1 MSIIVFV
8 FVVLVLIK
16 GNMPIEEKYDEIAF
30 WGLVLKSMLKSPTTI
45 RREILPLRLFSYIAV
60 FMHSKATLIRH
71 RGDL

>member
-1 MSIIVFV
+1 MFV

-60 FMHSKATLIRH
+60 FMMMMGTFVHEMTRDRLF
-71 RGDL
+71 D